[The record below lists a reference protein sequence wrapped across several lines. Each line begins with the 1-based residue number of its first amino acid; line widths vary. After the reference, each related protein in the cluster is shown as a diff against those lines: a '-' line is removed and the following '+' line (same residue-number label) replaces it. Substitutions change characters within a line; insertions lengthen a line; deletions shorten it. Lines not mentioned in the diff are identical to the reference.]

1 MGYIIL
7 LAAIGSMVAI
17 LVHERKRIKEIEAES
32 AEIRQVRRSIN
43 TAHRRI
49 TGLATLGE
57 GVVNWNK
64 ADYLYYRN
72 RRLQADSLLN
82 LLKRHCREYVRP
94 EQIDTLRA
102 LLAEKETHLLHIMEM
117 FERRTEA
124 DSVLVN
130 QLPEVARRA
139 THIRT
144 IEQKKKGIAGFFG
157 KKEEIQVMPSQKEL
171 HDFSDSLIA
180 IHQRQASEMD
190 IYADSLRM
198 RNRELNRTLNK
209 LINDL
214 DEQAQTAFSQRELK
228 MAEAEKM
235 SLEKS
240 GYEAEITI
248 DEPGARKLLKKESF
262 DLVLSDVRLPEG
274 DGISLLEWMRK
285 ERMDIPF
292 IIMTGYASVP
302 DAVQAIK
309 LGAKDYLAKP
319 VQMDELQRQLKDI
332 FRPKSVIC
340 DKNKDLLPRNSLQMQ
355 EVEHLV
361 STVAPFDISVLIL
374 GPNGAGKESVA
385 QRIHYIGERKDMPF
399 VAVNCGVI
407 PKELAPTLFFGHIK
421 GTFTGADANKDGY
434 FEMAKGGTLFLDEIG
449 TLSLDVQAMLLRVLQ
464 EGTYIP
470 IGGNKEKRA
479 NVRIVAATNEDLQL
493 AIQEKRFREDLYH
506 RLCEFEIVLP
516 SLHECPDD
524 ILPLAHH
531 FRKKFSGELKR
542 PTEGF
547 SSEAEQLL
555 LSYRWPGNVRELHNR
570 IRRAV
575 LMAKQPLIETADL
588 NIKLEAATDE
598 INLFPEN
605 DAEEKHSIIQALKT
619 SHGSRKQAAGILH
632 IDPSTLYR
640 KMKKYGLN
648 DK

>member
-1 MGYIIL
+1 MKYRIL
-7 LAAIGSMVAI
+7 IVEDNIMLAG
-17 LVHERKRIKEIEAES
+17 
-32 AEIRQVRRSIN
+32 Q
-43 TAHRRI
+43 
-49 TGLATLGE
+49 
-57 GVVNWNK
+57 
-64 ADYLYYRN
+64 
-72 RRLQADSLLN
+72 
-82 LLKRHCREYVRP
+82 
-94 EQIDTLRA
+94 
-102 LLAEKETHLLHIMEM
+102 
-117 FERRTEA
+117 
-124 DSVLVN
+124 
-130 QLPEVARRA
+130 
-139 THIRT
+139 
-144 IEQKKKGIAGFFG
+144 QKKW
-157 KKEEIQVMPSQKEL
+157 
-171 HDFSDSLIA
+171 
-180 IHQRQASEMD
+180 
-190 IYADSLRM
+190 
-198 RNRELNRTLNK
+198 
-209 LINDL
+209 
-214 DEQAQTAFSQRELK
+214 
-228 MAEAEKM
+228 
-235 SLEKS
+235 LEKS

-248 DEPGARKLLKKESF
+248 DEPRARKLLKKESF

-274 DGISLLEWMRK
+274 NGISLLEWMRT

-302 DAVQAIK
+302 GAVQAIK

-340 DKNKDLLPRNSLQMQ
+340 DQNKDLLPRNSLKMQ

-407 PKELAPTLFFGHIK
+407 PKELAPSLFFGHIK
-421 GTFTGADANKDGY
+421 GTFTGADTNKDGY

-470 IGGNKEKRA
+470 IGGNREKRA
-479 NVRIVAATNEDLQL
+479 DVRIVAATNEDLQL

-516 SLHECPDD
+516 SLHECPED
-524 ILPLAHH
+524 ILPLANH

-547 SSEAEQLL
+547 SPEAEQLL
-555 LSYRWPGNVRELHNR
+555 LTYRWPGNVRELHNR

-575 LMAKQPLIETADL
+575 LMTKQPVIGITDI
-588 NIKLEAATDE
+588 NIKPEATTEE

-605 DAEEKHSIIQALKT
+605 DAEEKHSIVQALKIT
-619 SHGSRKQAAGILH
+619 RGNRKHAAAMLH

-648 DK
+648 SK